1 MNWKIT
7 STIVALVWVAVLSG
21 TAAQSA
27 FEAANG
33 KVLAEKW
40 CASCHLVSP
49 DQAKASA
56 DAPTFAS
63 IASRSDK
70 DIDRLAFFLLDP
82 HPVMPTFNLS
92 RDQIT
97 DVVAYIRSL
106 KE

>member
-1 MNWKIT
+1 MNWKLKSTVVVFAWIT
-7 STIVALVWVAVLSG
+7 TLPI
-21 TAAQSA
+21 TAAHAA

-49 DQAKASA
+49 DQARASA
-56 DAPTFAS
+56 DAPPFAS
-63 IASRSDK
+63 IAQRPDE

-82 HPVMPTFNLS
+82 HPVMPNFNLS